1 VKHLPQPGGKGQLLT
16 VHPEQP
22 RPTRRENTGNLA
34 HVDDMADLKIIY
46 GLDSAAAK
54 AERLKVC

>member
-1 VKHLPQPGGKGQLLT
+1 LLT